1 MNAPMTANIKK
12 TDAGMLEVLND
23 TETIIDTYLHILHK
37 ANGRWDYFADVRS
50 LSVIPFGFEAIKK
63 AISEAKAKGTRL
75 RFITEI
81 TQENISCTKEFI
93 EIVELRH
100 LDGVKGNFGVSDS
113 EYIAIST
120 TDASLSEKCLTTT
133 IPHAVYSNVVEDIQQ
148 QQYVFKILWDKAT
161 PAEQR
166 IKEIEEGIDRVETV
180 AIKNITEIAKRIE
193 KNIESSNEI
202 KITSHPGGLELIYN
216 NFLGSYKKVLNR
228 HTRGEHKGIRF
239 ITTINKDNQGLVTLL
254 LNEGVQLRHTKNL
267 TPLSF
272 SISNKEIL
280 ATAEKMEGG
289 KMIRSLLVSTEPL
302 YIDLYNFIFEQL
314 WDNSI
319 DAIDRLNDIKEGVD
333 LADIEVIP
341 RSARSRLLYL
351 DLVKSAKE
359 EILFIFPTSSA
370 FIRQEKVGAIP
381 LAVQAAKGRAV
392 KVRILVPY
400 NEEVEK
406 RLKLELEEEELGQ
419 RPIYDADID
428 FRYTEQT
435 SGTMATILVVDR
447 KASLV
452 MEIRDDSKTIFDEAI
467 GLSTY
472 SNSRAGVLSY
482 VGIFEKLWNQI
493 ELYQQVKEANER
505 LKLHDKMQQEFINA
519 AAHELRTPI
528 QPILSTV
535 GLLSSTNQAVITREE
550 LNDSISMINRNATRL
565 KRLSEDILDV
575 TKIESQSLNL
585 RKEVCDLN
593 EIVRN
598 TIEEYKRNQ
607 VIRSKANI
615 EIKYTFYLDKV
626 FVQVDRSRI
635 AQVICNLLSNAFKF
649 TKEGSIILNIELDQ
663 RKSRAT
669 VSLKDSGKGI
679 DPEVV
684 PRLFEKFASKSFQ
697 GTGLGLFISRSIVEA
712 HGGRIWAVNNNKV
725 VDGQMGP
732 TFYFTLP
739 IVKSQPDRHNPGKG

>member
-1 MNAPMTANIKK
+1 MTNEINK
-12 TDAGMLEVLND
+12 TNPGRIEVIHD
-23 TETIIDTYLHILHK
+23 SDTIIDIYVHILHN
-37 ANGRWDYFADVRS
+37 ARSRWDYFADVRS
-50 LSVIPFGFEAIKK
+50 LSVVPLAFEAIKK
-63 AISEAKAKGTRL
+63 ALLEAKARATRL

-81 TQENISCTKEFI
+81 TKENISYTKDFM

-100 LDGVKGNFGVSDS
+100 LDGVKGNFGVGDS

-120 TDASLSEKCLTTT
+120 TDASLSEKCST
-133 IPHAVYSNVVEDIQQ
+133 IPHAVYSNVIEDIQQ
-148 QQYVFKILWDKAT
+148 QQYVFEILWDKAT

-166 IKEIEEGIDRVETV
+166 IREIEEGIERVETV
-180 AIKNITEIAKRIE
+180 AIKNSSEIAKRIN

-202 KITSHPGGLELIYN
+202 KITSHPGGLDLIYN
-216 NFLGSYKKVLNR
+216 NFLESYKQVLNR
-228 HTRGEHKGIRF
+228 YRKGEHKGIRF

-302 YIDLYNFIFEQL
+302 YIDHYNFIFEQL

-351 DLVKSAKE
+351 ELVKSAKE

-370 FIRQEKVGAIP
+370 FIRQEKMGAIP
-381 LAVQAAKGRAV
+381 LAVQAAKERAV

-406 RLKLELEEEELGQ
+406 RLKLELEEELGQ

-452 MEIRDDSKTIFDEAI
+452 MEIRDDSKTTFDEAI

-472 SNSRAGVLSY
+472 SNSKAGVLSY

-505 LKLHDKMQQEFINA
+505 LKLHDKMQQEFINV

-535 GLLSSTNQAVITREE
+535 GLLSSANQPVITREQ

-565 KRLSEDILDV
+565 KQLSEDILDV

-598 TIEEYKRNQ
+598 SIEEYKRNQ
-607 VIRSKANI
+607 VIRS
-615 EIKYTFYLDKV
+615 
-626 FVQVDRSRI
+626 
-635 AQVICNLLSNAFKF
+635 SN
-649 TKEGSIILNIELDQ
+649 SIL
-663 RKSRAT
+663 
-669 VSLKDSGKGI
+669 
-679 DPEVV
+679 
-684 PRLFEKFASKSFQ
+684 
-697 GTGLGLFISRSIVEA
+697 
-712 HGGRIWAVNNNKV
+712 
-725 VDGQMGP
+725 
-732 TFYFTLP
+732 
-739 IVKSQPDRHNPGKG
+739 

>member
-1 MNAPMTANIKK
+1 MTNEINK
-12 TDAGMLEVLND
+12 TNPGRIEVIHDNN
-23 TETIIDTYLHILHK
+23 TIIDTYVHILHN
-37 ANGRWDYFADVRS
+37 ARSRWDYFAEARS
-50 LSVIPFGFEAIKK
+50 LSVVPLAFEAIKK
-63 AISEAKAKGTRL
+63 ALLEAKARATRL

-81 TQENISCTKEFI
+81 TKENISYTKDFM

-113 EYIAIST
+113 EYIAIS
-120 TDASLSEKCLTTT
+120 ASLSEKCLTTT
-133 IPHAVYSNVVEDIQQ
+133 IPHAVYSNVIEDI

-166 IKEIEEGIDRVETV
+166 IREIEEGIERVETV
-180 AIKNITEIAKRIE
+180 AIKNSTEIAKRIN
-193 KNIESSNEI
+193 KNIASSNEI
-202 KITSHPGGLELIYN
+202 KIVSHPGGLELIYN
-216 NFLGSYKKVLNR
+216 NFLESYKKVLDR
-228 HTRGEHKGIRF
+228 YRRGEHKGIRF
-239 ITTINKDNQGLVTLL
+239 VTTINKDNEGLATLL

-272 SISNKEIL
+272 SISNKEFL
-280 ATAEKMEGG
+280 ATAERMEGG

-302 YIDLYNFIFEQL
+302 YIDHYNFIFEQL

-319 DAIDRLNDIKEGVD
+319 DAIDRINDIKEGVD

-341 RSARSRLLYL
+341 RSARTRLLYQE
-351 DLVKSAKE
+351 LVKSAKE
-359 EILFIFPTSSA
+359 EILFIFPPSSA

-381 LAVQAAKGRAV
+381 LAVQAAKERSV

-400 NEEVEK
+400 NEEVEN
-406 RLKLELEEEELGQ
+406 RLKLELEEELGQ

-472 SNSRAGVLSY
+472 SNSKVGVLLY

-505 LKLHDKMQQEFINA
+505 LKLHDKMQQEFINV

-550 LNDSISMINRNATRL
+550 LNDSISMITRNATRL
-565 KRLSEDILDV
+565 KQLSEDILDV

-598 TIEEYKRNQ
+598 SIEEYKRNQ
-607 VIRSKANI
+607 VIRS
-615 EIKYTFYLDKV
+615 
-626 FVQVDRSRI
+626 
-635 AQVICNLLSNAFKF
+635 SN
-649 TKEGSIILNIELDQ
+649 SIL
-663 RKSRAT
+663 
-669 VSLKDSGKGI
+669 
-679 DPEVV
+679 
-684 PRLFEKFASKSFQ
+684 
-697 GTGLGLFISRSIVEA
+697 
-712 HGGRIWAVNNNKV
+712 
-725 VDGQMGP
+725 
-732 TFYFTLP
+732 
-739 IVKSQPDRHNPGKG
+739 

>member
-1 MNAPMTANIKK
+1 MTNEINK
-12 TDAGMLEVLND
+12 TNPGRIEVIHD
-23 TETIIDTYLHILHK
+23 SDTIIDIYVHILHN
-37 ANGRWDYFADVRS
+37 ARSRWDYFADVRS
-50 LSVIPFGFEAIKK
+50 LSIAPLAFEALKK
-63 AISEAKAKGTRL
+63 ALLEAKARATRL

-81 TQENISCTKEFI
+81 TKENISYAKDFM

-133 IPHAVYSNVVEDIQQ
+133 IPHAVYSNVIEDIQQ
-148 QQYVFKILWDKAT
+148 QQYVFEILWNRAT

-166 IKEIEEGIDRVETV
+166 IREIEEGIERVETI
-180 AIKNITEIAKRIE
+180 AIKNITEISKRIK

-202 KITSHPGGLELIYN
+202 KIASHPGGLELIYN
-216 NFLGSYKKVLNR
+216 NFLESYKQVLNR
-228 HTRGEHKGIRF
+228 YRKGEHKGIRF
-239 ITTINKDNQGLVTLL
+239 VTTINKDNEGLATLL

-272 SISNKEIL
+272 SISNKEFQ

-289 KMIRSLLVSTEPL
+289 KMISSLLTSTEPL
-302 YIDLYNFIFEQL
+302 YIDHYNFIFEQL
-314 WDNSI
+314 WDNST
-319 DAIDRLNDIKEGVD
+319 DAIDRINDIKEGVD

-341 RSARSRLLYL
+341 RSARTRLLYL
-351 DLVKSAKE
+351 ELVKSAKE

-381 LAVQAAKGRAV
+381 LAVQAAKERAV

-400 NEEVEK
+400 NEEVED
-406 RLKLELEEEELGQ
+406 RLNLKVEEELGG

-472 SNSRAGVLSY
+472 SNSKAGVLSY

-505 LKLHDKMQQEFINA
+505 LKLHDKMQQEFINV
-519 AAHELRTPI
+519 AAHELRTPL

-535 GLLSSTNQAVITREE
+535 GLLSSANQAVITREE
-550 LNDSISMINRNATRL
+550 LNDSLSMITRNATRL
-565 KRLSEDILDV
+565 KQLSEDILDV

-598 TIEEYKRNQ
+598 SIEEYKRNQ
-607 VIRSKANI
+607 VIRSSANI
-615 EIKYTFYLDKV
+615 EINNTSYVEKV
-626 FVQVDRSRI
+626 FVEVDRSRI
-635 AQVICNLLSNAFKF
+635 AQVISNLLSNAFKF
-649 TKEGSIILNIELDQ
+649 TKEGCIIVNIQLD
-663 RKSRAT
+663 RRNSMAT
-669 VSLKDSGKGI
+669 VSVKDSGKGI
-679 DPEVV
+679 DLEVV

-697 GTGLGLFISRSIVEA
+697 GTGLGLFISRSIVEE

-725 VDGQMGP
+725 VDGQRGV

-739 IVKSQPDRHNPGKG
+739 LVRSQPDRHNLGKG